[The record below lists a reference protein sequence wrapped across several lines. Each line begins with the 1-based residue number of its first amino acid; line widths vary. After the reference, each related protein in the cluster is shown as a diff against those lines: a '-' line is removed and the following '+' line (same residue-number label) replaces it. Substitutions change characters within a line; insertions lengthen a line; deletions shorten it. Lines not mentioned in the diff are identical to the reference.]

1 VYAGLL
7 HFGVEMAQHKR
18 KTRTPAVSVRTIYS
32 LIFGALLLL
41 LAAELLVMN
50 LAADARLK
58 IIEVS
63 ERRHLSYKLADELR
77 QSSDDLTR
85 MARTYVVTG
94 DPIYEA
100 FFNDILA
107 IRNGEQPRPEHYD
120 RIYWDFVTA
129 RRERPPSTGSA
140 LPIEARMREMRF
152 TEDELGLL
160 SEARRHSDAL
170 TDLESTAMH
179 AVKGRFRD
187 ERGAFTLSG
196 PPDLTLARDLMHGA
210 AYHQAKA
217 RIMEPIDAFLAHLDA
232 RTQGEVWAM
241 AGRAQRFDRFA
252 LGILIAGVIFTF
264 VAYVVVK
271 RRFVAPLYKMVEHT
285 GHVRRGDY
293 SRQLAVR
300 RKDELGLLIQAFNQM
315 TAAIR
320 QDIEGREHHEQAL
333 GAARMAAEAASKAK
347 SAFLANMSH
356 ELRTPLNAI
365 IGYSEMLQED
375 AEDRGQEELS
385 ADLRK
390 IHAAGRHLLALI
402 NDVLDLSKIEAG
414 KMDLNLESFEVS
426 AMLEDVVATLSPLA
440 GKNGNRLELRGAGAL
455 GVLRADRTR
464 LRQVLFNLL
473 SNACKFTDNGLITL
487 AAGRERTDGV
497 EWLRF
502 AVSDTGIGIS
512 PEQMNKLFQAFSQ
525 ADAATAQKYGGTGLG
540 LVISRRFC
548 QMMGGDI
555 AVESAPGQGSTFTVR
570 LPVDGG
576 KAGPAPLAPGA
587 ADRIAGPAPRE
598 GVPTVLVID
607 DDPAARE
614 LMQRFLAQQGLH
626 MAGAAS
632 GEEGL
637 RLARELRP
645 AAILLDVLMPGMDGW
660 AVLAALKAE
669 PELSPIPVIMV
680 SIIDEARL
688 GFALGA
694 TEYLTKPVDRA
705 YLGRLLKKYRRAH
718 SPCSVLLVEDQADQ
732 RALMRR
738 MLEQEGC
745 AVTEAGNGRIALER
759 IAEGPPELIVLDL
772 MMPEMDG
779 FEFLEALRRR
789 EGGRAIPVVV
799 VTARDL
805 SAEDRE
811 RLNGYV
817 QHIVQKG
824 AYGRDELLRE
834 IGDRIAACLGISA

>member
-1 VYAGLL
+1 
-7 HFGVEMAQHKR
+7 MAQHKR
-18 KTRTPAVSVRTIYS
+18 KTRTPAVSVRTTYS

-41 LAAELLVMN
+41 LAAELLVMH
-50 LAADARLK
+50 LGADARLK
-58 IIEVS
+58 MIEVS
-63 ERRHLSYKLADELR
+63 ERRHRSYQLADELR

-107 IRNGEQPRPEHYD
+107 IRNGEKPRPEHYD

-129 RRERPPSTGSA
+129 RGERPPASGPA
-140 LPIEARMREMRF
+140 MPIEARMRKMGF
-152 TEDELGLL
+152 TEDELALL
-160 SEARRHSDAL
+160 SEARRRSDAL
-170 TDLESTAMH
+170 TDLESTAMN

-187 ERGAFTLSG
+187 ERGAFTRSG
-196 PPDLTLARDLMHGA
+196 PHDLSLARDLMHGP

-217 RIMEPIDAFLAHLDA
+217 RIMEPIDAFLEHIEA

-241 AGRAQRFDRFA
+241 AGRAQLFDRIA
-252 LGILIAGVIFTF
+252 LGILVAGVIFTF
-264 VAYVVVK
+264 MAYFLVK
-271 RRFVAPLYKMVEHT
+271 RRFVAPLYEMVEHT
-285 GHVRRGDY
+285 GRVRRGDY
-293 SRQLAVR
+293 SRRLAAR
-300 RKDELGLLIQAFNQM
+300 RMDELGLLTQAFNQM
-315 TAAIR
+315 TAAIGR
-320 QDIEGREHHEQAL
+320 DIERREQHEQAL
-333 GAARMAAEAASKAK
+333 GEARMAAEAANKAK

-375 AEDRGQEELS
+375 AEGRGEEELS
-385 ADLRK
+385 ADLGK
-390 IHAAGRHLLALI
+390 IHAAGKHLLALI

-414 KMDLNLESFEVS
+414 KMDLHLESFEVS
-426 AMLEDVVATLSPLA
+426 AMLEEVAATLSPLVA
-440 GKNGNRLELRGAGAL
+440 KNGNRLELRDTGAL
-455 GVLRADRTR
+455 GVLRADRTK

-473 SNACKFTDNGLITL
+473 SNACKFTEKGLVTL

-497 EWLRF
+497 EWLQF

-512 PEQMNKLFQAFSQ
+512 PEQMSRLFQAFSQ
-525 ADAATAQKYGGTGLG
+525 ADAGIAEKYGGTGLG
-540 LVISRRFC
+540 LAISRRFC
-548 QMMGGDI
+548 RMMGGDI
-555 AVESAPGQGSTFTVR
+555 RVESAPGQGSTFTVR
-570 LPVDGG
+570 LPVDGRRVE
-576 KAGPAPLAPGA
+576 PAPFSAGA
-587 ADRIAGPAPRE
+587 AERGAGSVPRE
-598 GVPTVLVID
+598 GVPVVLVID

-614 LMQRFLAQQGLH
+614 LMRRFLAQQGLG
-626 MAGAAS
+626 MVGAAS

-645 AAILLDVLMPGMDGW
+645 AALLLDVLMPGMDGW
-660 AVLAALKAE
+660 AVLTALKAD

-680 SIIDEARL
+680 SIVDEARL

-705 YLGRLLKKYRRAH
+705 YLGRLLKKYRRSP

-745 AVTEAGNGRIALER
+745 AVTEAGNGRDALER
-759 IAEGPPELIVLDL
+759 IAESPPELIVLDL

-805 SAEDRE
+805 SPADHE

-817 QHIVQKG
+817 QYIVQKG
-824 AYGRDELLRE
+824 AYGGGELLRE
-834 IGDRIAACLGISA
+834 IGDRIAACLGRGA